1 MIPYQDIAAAEQI
14 RTPLAPEMVQALSLW
29 CELYHDRAPWK
40 EPGKVKSLNLPA
52 MAASEVARQVVLE
65 MEATIDAGGED
76 AEGRPTANARSE
88 YLEGEFEGLLDVLR
102 QKLELTPQQ
111 RTEQVYSLYGRALD
125 DGFISKSAAQ
135 QAQEAAIESAKADWE
150 KGQTVPDPKESDDY
164 KAMQQARTGKDY
176 EGVKPKFFEA
186 VYGMVDRGEGAKPL
200 AEQLAGIKERFEEYF
215 TEKPADPAPGNP
227 KPAPT
232 VVLPTG
238 GNPAPGAKLTLAEAM
253 KRANAGEKIDVGM
266 IGK

>member
-1 MIPYQDIAAAEQI
+1 MAGIFT
-14 RTPLAPEMVQALSLW
+14 RNALN
-29 CELYHDRAPWK
+29 K
-40 EPGKVKSLNLPA
+40 I
-52 MAASEVARQVVLE
+52 
-65 MEATIDAGGED
+65 MEDE
-76 AEGRPTANARSE
+76 S
-88 YLEGEFEGLLDVLR
+88 
-102 QKLELTPQQ
+102 LTPQQ

-125 DGFISKSAAQ
+125 DGYISRSAAQ

-150 KGQTVPDPKESDDY
+150 KGQTVPDPKESDDYKTLQNQFNDY

-200 AEQLAGIKERFEEYF
+200 AEQLAGIKERYEEYF
-215 TEKPADPAPGNP
+215 TEKPAHPAAGNP

-253 KRANAGEKIDVGM
+253 RRANAGEQVNISQ